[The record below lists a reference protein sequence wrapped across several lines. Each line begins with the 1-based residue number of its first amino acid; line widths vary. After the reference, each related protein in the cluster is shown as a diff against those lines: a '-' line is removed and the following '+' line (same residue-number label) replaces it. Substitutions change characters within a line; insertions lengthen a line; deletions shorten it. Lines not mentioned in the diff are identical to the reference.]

1 MTGPRQQ
8 LGAAG
13 EAAVE
18 AYYVA
23 KGFTVLDRNW
33 RDGRRGEIDLVLGC
47 ANLVVACEVKTR
59 SGTAFGDGVEAITR
73 IKQVRM
79 RQVATAWAMGHR
91 DERGWVDLRIDVAV
105 VSWPR
110 GGDPA
115 INIIEG
121 AC

>member
-47 ANLVVACEVKTR
+47 ANLVVACEV
-59 SGTAFGDGVEAITR
+59 
-73 IKQVRM
+73 
-79 RQVATAWAMGHR
+79 
-91 DERGWVDLRIDVAV
+91 
-105 VSWPR
+105 
-110 GGDPA
+110 
-115 INIIEG
+115 
-121 AC
+121 